1 MRKTLPSVS
10 NCWFRQLEISL
21 PLNLKP
27 TYLLQPLKGVHVE
40 LKQMLLKYVPE
51 LGGVLLGWSHVRFE
65 EVTGD
70 VVLWMVPSVR
80 VHVRLTAYVCVP
92 LVSRRRD
99 AQNLSGLIRAK
110 VKSVGQDY
118 VALTALHHLHIT
130 VPRNRVPPSLFSQ
143 LQTGASAHELLQ
155 VAVCRVNVAND
166 MMTLVGSLLEP
177 NTGLVRHRRPA
188 QPATA
193 DTIAPATTTE
203 DVPQLTGTVNMSS
216 ILSLPTDQNQ
226 KNSTGS
232 PPTTDAEAEA
242 LGTENHNKA
251 TKHKNKKE
259 KTKKKRRKNKS
270 DHADVI
276 ETEEPE
282 NSEQQDSRRHRKKR
296 MRSEGTDNRDGA
308 SCEAPFKKIKHT
320 NEVSEER

>member
-1 MRKTLPSVS
+1 
-10 NCWFRQLEISL
+10 
-21 PLNLKP
+21 
-27 TYLLQPLKGVHVE
+27 
-40 LKQMLLKYVPE
+40 
-51 LGGVLLGWSHVRFE
+51 
-65 EVTGD
+65 
-70 VVLWMVPSVR
+70 
-80 VHVRLTAYVCVP
+80 
-92 LVSRRRD
+92 
-99 AQNLSGLIRAK
+99 
-110 VKSVGQDY
+110 
-118 VALTALHHLHIT
+118 
-130 VPRNRVPPSLFSQ
+130 
-143 LQTGASAHELLQ
+143 
-155 VAVCRVNVAND
+155 
-166 MMTLVGSLLEP
+166 MTLVGSLLEP

-259 KTKKKRRKNKS
+259 KTKKKRRKNNS

-296 MRSEGTDNRDGA
+296 MRSEGTDNRDGGKLA
-308 SCEAPFKKIKHT
+308 TISSNVSHFKVT
-320 NEVSEER
+320 AL